1 MLWNPVTVSNNSPM
15 LPRRAKVNRS
25 DSNGLCA
32 GRCPHEMESY
42 LGFGEFCTWFMSWTM
57 RVLPSVF
64 CSNSG
69 IRPNVLLPMALK
81 ITILLDLL
89 INCLPA
95 VTTAKRS
102 VTLSLHN
109 LKEKNPTILLS
120 LIKTVMGFC
129 NRAQYCRKHFC
140 QVAVK
145 LNKL

>member
-109 LKEKNPTILLS
+109 LKEKKSYNSFVTNKDSDGVLQPCTILPKTLLS
-120 LIKTVMGFC
+120 SC
-129 NRAQYCRKHFC
+129 C
-140 QVAVK
+140 QAE
-145 LNKL
+145 